1 MTLTEFDFEMN
12 RINMSVKLQ
21 TDEIRNGRRSWFHP
35 KTEKISRWCLQQ
47 LIYVFILIYYLS
59 KHPSVRMSPCFV
71 LWIIYRRGSVTL
83 WSRSSLL
90 GLTVRTRLQK
100 LTVARQEI
108 ISHITPT
115 CLVYTS
121 VFSGLHR
128 SSSVFVFPRSP
139 QLWDGPASSF

>member
-1 MTLTEFDFEMN
+1 
-12 RINMSVKLQ
+12 MSVKLQ
-21 TDEIRNGRRSWFHP
+21 TDEIRNGRRSWFHL
-35 KTEKISRWCLQQ
+35 KTEKISRRCLQQ

-128 SSSVFVFPRSP
+128 RSSVFVFPRSP

>member
-1 MTLTEFDFEMN
+1 
-12 RINMSVKLQ
+12 MSVKLQ

-35 KTEKISRWCLQQ
+35 KTEKISRRCLQQ

-100 LTVARQEI
+100 LSRSPRNNQ
-108 ISHITPT
+108 SHNSNLSCLHFGFLWITQKKQRFCFSPLSPTLGRT
-115 CLVYTS
+115 CLK
-121 VFSGLHR
+121 FLIAGG
-128 SSSVFVFPRSP
+128 SSSMTRTCRC
-139 QLWDGPASSF
+139 

>member
-1 MTLTEFDFEMN
+1 
-12 RINMSVKLQ
+12 MSVKLQ
-21 TDEIRNGRRSWFHP
+21 MDESRNGRRSWFHP
-35 KTEKISRWCLQQ
+35 KTETRS
-47 LIYVFILIYYLS
+47 IYVFILIYYLS

-71 LWIIYRRGSVTL
+71 DYSQTVTL

-90 GLTVRTRLQK
+90 GLTVRLQK

-121 VFSGLHR
+121 VFSGLHGR
-128 SSSVFVFPRSP
+128 SVFVFPALPNFGTDLPRVSNR
-139 QLWDGPASSF
+139 GGSSSMTRTCRR

>member
-1 MTLTEFDFEMN
+1 
-12 RINMSVKLQ
+12 MSVKLQ

-35 KTEKISRWCLQQ
+35 KTEKISRRCLQQ

-90 GLTVRTRLQK
+90 GLTV
-100 LTVARQEI
+100 ARQEI

-128 SSSVFVFPRSP
+128 RSSVFVFPRSP